1 MSQSLIPIKQRCIT
15 KNSSPLIQSSV
26 WAAVLHTR
34 VKAKAQP
41 NHERPRELKSKLGTW
56 SVRFMYSGRKIRVS
70 CDIDEGDED
79 PDYGNRLIS
88 ADKLELVE
96 CI

>member
-1 MSQSLIPIKQRCIT
+1 
-15 KNSSPLIQSSV
+15 
-26 WAAVLHTR
+26 
-34 VKAKAQP
+34 
-41 NHERPRELKSKLGTW
+41 
-56 SVRFMYSGRKIRVS
+56 MYSGRKIRVS